1 MSSALGHV
9 GRLLILML
17 ARDLNGVRDCAA
29 TTGVMNTQ
37 SSCQPLA
44 LCGSIVLR
52 TQLAF
57 IELASIFPKSQ
68 SDVGDFTR

>member
-1 MSSALGHV
+1 M

-17 ARDLNGVRDCAA
+17 ARDLDGVGDCAA
-29 TTGVMNTQ
+29 ATGVINTQ

-68 SDVGDFTR
+68 SDVGDLSR

>member
-1 MSSALGHV
+1 M

-17 ARDLNGVRDCAA
+17 ARDLNDVRDRAA
-29 TTGVMNTQ
+29 ATGVMNTQ
-37 SSCQPLA
+37 SSSQRLA
-44 LCGSIVLR
+44 LLGSIVLR

-68 SDVGDFTR
+68 SDVGDLSR